1 MFVPVDYYEIIIKLR
16 PSKAH
21 AKSMVNHWTR
31 RFSSAL
37 KDFEY
42 VQNQLEVD
50 VLEVTFAK
58 DESEMCDLQLN
69 AWKRIYNESE

>member
-1 MFVPVDYYEIIIKLR
+1 
-16 PSKAH
+16 
-21 AKSMVNHWTR
+21 MVNHWTR